1 MEKSIGFGL
10 SWRKRKEY
18 TCSVLRS
25 STPLIVVSVS
35 VSVSKLPDT
44 KISVS
49 LSVARLGGTGAELT
63 SHGEMFLSSHSGS
76 HLMRAKYKA
85 NYSKFEFSYD
95 YSVIFL

>member
-1 MEKSIGFGL
+1 
-10 SWRKRKEY
+10 
-18 TCSVLRS
+18 
-25 STPLIVVSVS
+25 VVSVSVSVSEYRHQIKLVS